1 MNPPNG
7 GLAGC
12 AGRKRNPE
20 GGATPG
26 IMVSLNAILSFA
38 SLSWSW
44 SWSIAVVV
52 VFSLV
57 VVGGSPLLRRR
68 PLAKRVFHDPEKRT
82 NSNQGVIQNITKSP
96 ATSKQTERE
105 KKQNPLNRAAESA
118 ASRILMDVV
127 VLLHLQCF
135 FSTCKFP
142 TGGSRTGLW
151 AARAGT
157 DHASSPER
165 HPSDRA
171 AGVTAGGARGGGSHS
186 ASSPEICRPCRAATR
201 QQYWVGFSC
210 SELHSWRR
218 RCSTTCMLISSR
230 DLK

>member
-1 MNPPNG
+1 MPFCH
-7 GLAGC
+7 LLRC
-12 AGRKRNPE
+12 LGRGR
-20 GGATPG
+20 GQ
-26 IMVSLNAILSFA
+26 
-38 SLSWSW
+38 SLSSSFSPSSSW
-44 SWSIAVVV
+44 GAVLSSVVV
-52 VFSLV
+52 PS
-57 VVGGSPLLRRR
+57 
-68 PLAKRVFHDPEKRT
+68 
-82 NSNQGVIQNITKSP
+82 QNECFTIPKKEPTPTKASSKIPQNHQQP
-96 ATSKQTERE
+96 ATRPRERE

-142 TGGSRTGLW
+142 TCGSRTGLW

-171 AGVTAGGARGGGSHS
+171 AGVTAGGRGGGGSHS

>member
-26 IMVSLNAILSFA
+26 IMVPLDTILSFA
-38 SLSWSW
+38 SSSSS

-52 VFSLV
+52 VPAVVV
-57 VVGGSPLLRRR
+57 VVGGRRPLLRRR
-68 PLAKRVFHDPEKRT
+68 PLAKRVFQSIPKKRT
-82 NSNQGVIQNITKSP
+82 NSKQVVVQNTTKSP
-96 ATSKQTERE
+96 TTNKQTERE
-105 KKQNPLNRAAESA
+105 REKQNPLNRAAESA
-118 ASRILMDVV
+118 ANRILIDVV

-142 TGGSRTGLW
+142 TCGSRTGLW

-171 AGVTAGGARGGGSHS
+171 AGVTAGGRGGGGSHS
-186 ASSPEICRPCRAATR
+186 AAARRFAGRA
-201 QQYWVGFSC
+201 VP
-210 SELHSWRR
+210 RR
-218 RCSTTCMLISSR
+218 GSNIGSASQVLMR
-230 DLK
+230 